1 MGLITPPL
9 VSQGEKILVF
19 YHQDLAGKHTAG
31 RGHGW
36 SDTTCDLSLCTLEKW
51 NIREELQH
59 RVPVLEKK
67 KLQNHFTNTSAV
79 DS

>member
-1 MGLITPPL
+1 MGFIIPPL
-9 VSQGEKILVF
+9 VSRGKKILIF
-19 YHQDLAGKHTAG
+19 YHRDLAGEHTAG
-31 RGHGW
+31 QGHGW
-36 SDTTCDLSLCTLEKW
+36 SDTACDFSLCTLEKW

-59 RVPVLEKK
+59 WAPVLGEK